1 MIPSIKQN
9 EGDLGIESN
18 RSVELSINNVGI
30 PETCKLITF
39 IVLSFDIGRLGK
51 QKNERETHIN
61 WHALHDMV
69 IMGFQ
74 PE

>member
-1 MIPSIKQN
+1 MLASKT
-9 EGDLGIESN
+9 L
-18 RSVELSINNVGI
+18 V
-30 PETCKLITF
+30 LITF
-39 IVLSFDIGRLGK
+39 IVLSFDMGMLGK
-51 QKNERETHIN
+51 KKMQNHKNERETHIN